1 MLIFNQKHQLR
12 NYLYGLLILIL
23 VILESYQLYRGYHP
37 QSIPWDT
44 QHSYLVAAQHF
55 IEQGFSF
62 FATEES
68 LRYPPLT
75 FLIYVPFL
83 DHLETVRLLNNVFSL
98 ASLWFVYQTLRLF
111 SSKWS
116 ATLGLLIYVTIPN
129 LSQHWGQLMTEPLF
143 LFFSVVW
150 LWATT
155 KSISSEKKSFIVLA
169 ILSLTLATLTRAVY
183 LYFIY
188 FIILSAVIWLILA
201 PQLPHR
207 NAVKKL
213 LIICL
218 GAFCFLALFMLK
230 NWIFFDSF
238 TIANGMSGALYQ
250 GLHPFFGG
258 IAPPVNG
265 NDYDINAL
273 TLDHLSILGEQ
284 RNMLASK
291 VILSERS
298 LSEHLVFF
306 LNKSYLVF
314 FDYQQAISRYWRLA
328 ILPFFCCTLWF
339 SRPKKDQTLAQFI
352 FFFFGLLLIYQ
363 FAILLPILVL
373 ERYTTASTA
382 IPMAICGGY
391 SYWFIWKKGSLKLL
405 ISLHI
410 IALLLTLGGFF
421 EARQYKQYFP
431 TINSRAYEY
440 ALTLSKAQLADQ
452 KDNGAYFVKDN
463 TIAIK
468 KSPANIIITMK
479 NIASKGNNTL
489 LLLNLSLD
497 KGKCRGKQ
505 YLTTY
510 ANTTQQ
516 TLFNRPFSLHRGE
529 NEIRVGFLAR
539 SNQKDLLINLK
550 LSCDN
555 NSLIHYNGIQ
565 GYYDLTPS
573 YLINKINQ

>member
-1 MLIFNQKHQLR
+1 MTTHSPQNQQNFNIFHRVLVFFLI
-12 NYLYGLLILIL
+12 
-23 VILESYQLYRGYHP
+23 ILECYQLYVAYQP
-37 QSIPWDT
+37 NVIPWDT

-62 FATEES
+62 FTTEES

-75 FLIYVPFL
+75 FLIYIPFL
-83 DHLETVRLLNNVFSL
+83 DHVEAVRVLNNLLAL

-116 ATLGLLIYVTIPN
+116 ATFGLFIYVTIPS
-129 LSQHWGQLMTEPLF
+129 LSHHWGQLMTEPLF
-143 LFFSVVW
+143 LFFSVTW
-150 LWATT
+150 LWATA
-155 KSISSEKKSFIVLA
+155 KSIQSDKKSYITFA
-169 ILSLTLATLTRAVY
+169 IISLTLATLTRAVY

-188 FIILSAVIWLILA
+188 FVILSAIIWLILT

-207 NAVKKL
+207 NSVKKL

-218 GAFCFLALFMLK
+218 GAFGFLALFMLK

-238 TIANGMSGALYQ
+238 TVANGMSGALYQ

-273 TLDHLSILGEQ
+273 TLDHLSILGEK

-352 FFFFGLLLIYQ
+352 FFFLGLLLIYQ
-363 FAILLPILVL
+363 FAILIPILVL

-391 SYWFIWKKGSLKLL
+391 SYWFMWKKGSLKLL
-405 ISLHI
+405 INLHI
-410 IALLLTLGGFF
+410 IALLLTLVGYF

-431 TINSRAYEY
+431 KINSRAYEY
-440 ALTLSKAQLADQ
+440 ASTLSKARLADN
-452 KDNGAYFVKDN
+452 KEGDAYTISDN
-463 TIAIK
+463 TITIK
-468 KSPANIIITMK
+468 KKPANIIITMK
-479 NIASKGNNTL
+479 NIAPKGNNAL

-505 YLTTY
+505 YITTY
-510 ANTTQQ
+510 ANTMQQ
-516 TLFNRPFSLHRGE
+516 ALFSRPFSLHRGE

-539 SNQKDLLINLK
+539 PNQKDLLINLK
-550 LSCDN
+550 LNCDN
-555 NSLIHYNGIQ
+555 DSLIHYNSLQ
-565 GYYDLTPS
+565 SYYDLTPL
-573 YLINKINQ
+573 YLINRIN